1 MGNKFKHRWQAIA
14 LSKISWL
21 FKQLTNKNVES
32 ITTSILVM
40 YPNKRWSYVQT
51 INYKNVSSSIK

>member
-1 MGNKFKHRWQAIA
+1 MGNKFKHRWQAIVV
-14 LSKISWL
+14 SKVSWL
-21 FKQLTNKNVES
+21 LKQLTNKNVES

-51 INYKNVSSSIK
+51 INYKMKKESV

>member
-51 INYKNVSSSIK
+51 INYKMKKESV

>member
-14 LSKISWL
+14 ASKLGWV
-21 FKQLTNKNVES
+21 FKYLTNRNIES
-32 ITTSILVM
+32 ITTSILIV

-51 INYKNVSSSIK
+51 INYKNVSPSTK